1 MPDNSLQFPLGFIIL
16 CQIFKNTCKQLKKHF
31 NISENVTILF
41 ITIYTDIPHAI
52 KHFTKKLSI
61 SAALTSK
68 ILPSLELKGLITRM
82 LSDQDKRSEKV
93 LLTEKGI
100 KVTCHIIEFFKVTVC
115 EKILNVFNSG
125 QVHLKIFADTI
136 KMEVS
141 NHNSLVKPILN
152 N

>member
-1 MPDNSLQFPLGFIIL
+1 
-16 CQIFKNTCKQLKKHF
+16 
-31 NISENVTILF
+31 
-41 ITIYTDIPHAI
+41 
-52 KHFTKKLSI
+52 
-61 SAALTSK
+61 
-68 ILPSLELKGLITRM
+68 M

-115 EKILNVFNSG
+115 EKILNVFNRG